1 MKRILFTALPLLA
14 VLLAS
19 ACSKE
24 SEKSLYDK
32 QEEIIER
39 FIQARADAGETEVV
53 YNNGSARII
62 VQPGE
67 GTPLSATGSLS
78 FYFAGYLLTG
88 SSISNAALFWTNRK
102 ETAES
107 ARWSVTDS
115 TVFTVETRSLRD
127 DALLPGLKDG
137 LTGVQKGEECYIA
150 FSGKHG
156 YGKKLH
162 GTISAKS
169 ALVYHIW
176 VEDTANE

>member
-1 MKRILFTALPLLA
+1 MKRLLPIVLPLLT
-14 VLLAS
+14 VLLVN

-24 SEKSLYDK
+24 SEESLYEK
-32 QEEIIER
+32 QEAIIEK
-39 FIQARADAGETEVV
+39 FIQARAEAGETAVV

-62 VQPGE
+62 VRAGE
-67 GTPLSATGSLS
+67 GAPLSATGSLS
-78 FYFAGYLLTG
+78 FYYALYTLT
-88 SSISNAALFWTNRK
+88 SNSISNSALFWTNRK
-102 ETAES
+102 ETAE
-107 ARWSVTDS
+107 AAGWSVSDS

-156 YGKKLH
+156 YGKRLH

-176 VEDTANE
+176 VDNTVNE